1 MWLINFIKSL
11 FNRKPKP
18 TDRDG
23 LFPSPVDFRDVLS
36 GAVSK
41 KKISLPESY
50 RIPYELSIKQQG
62 LNPFCVGMSSA
73 TLKEEKERR
82 EQNFLDFDGEWI
94 YRRCK
99 EMDGMPDLKGTY
111 FRTGLKVLYKIG
123 AKLLVGKEEDVSKH
137 RIGGYTKIEKITFES
152 IKQAIYEHGVVLA
165 GFQGSNEGWENANI
179 RLPRPGEK
187 RWGHAVSLIGF
198 DKDRIVFQN
207 SWGKKWGDKGLGYFN
222 KNYLPFEIW
231 IVLTDLPNDWQE
243 LLGKDK
249 QKPQHFFREDLKYG
263 MRGREIVMLQDC
275 LKYLGC
281 FDPTVESSGY
291 FGRITLEAIKT
302 FQRRY
307 NISPPFGYVGSLT
320 RAKLNELFA
329 S

>member
-23 LFPSPVDFRDVLS
+23 LFTSPVDFRDVLS

-179 RLPRPGEK
+179 RQRPHCLSE
-187 RWGHAVSLIGF
+187 F
-198 DKDRIVFQN
+198 
-207 SWGKKWGDKGLGYFN
+207 LG
-222 KNYLPFEIW
+222 
-231 IVLTDLPNDWQE
+231 
-243 LLGKDK
+243 
-249 QKPQHFFREDLKYG
+249 QK
-263 MRGREIVMLQDC
+263 MGR
-275 LKYLGC
+275 
-281 FDPTVESSGY
+281 
-291 FGRITLEAIKT
+291 
-302 FQRRY
+302 
-307 NISPPFGYVGSLT
+307 
-320 RAKLNELFA
+320 
-329 S
+329 